1 MRNIRG
7 YFWTC
12 VDRGEAAHPTGDEDV
27 TMRHRWAALLAA
39 TALAATALMNGAAGP
54 AEAAPEGITQVKPY
68 TGGAYVAMGDSRAS
82 GTHKTPT
89 LGYYLGCLRSADS
102 YPEILRSHLR
112 PERFTDTS
120 CAGAKSAN
128 LWSTPQPTS
137 LYPRPAQ
144 INRVPAGAQL
154 LTISIGGNDMQW
166 GPILAKCLVNRA
178 GEDRNCR
185 SDAAVNSRITQRIA
199 VMDRETRTAMS
210 AIRAKQPTAQ
220 IVMVG
225 LGGFIGE
232 RGCFPTVPLP
242 DGDAAWMRG
251 VFARA
256 NTTLRAV
263 AESIDGSFIDVQNLS
278 EGRDACNRSGAWYE
292 GQTNEAGTL
301 RWHFNHR
308 GSTEIARLI
317 DRVIIR

>member
-1 MRNIRG
+1 MRR
-7 YFWTC
+7 
-12 VDRGEAAHPTGDEDV
+12 
-27 TMRHRWAALLAA
+27 RWAALLTA
-39 TALAATALMNGAAGP
+39 TALTGAALVLGNTAP
-54 AEAAPEGITQVKPY
+54 ADAAPDGISQVKPY

-82 GTHKTPT
+82 GTHQTPT

-102 YPEILRSHLR
+102 YPEMLRKKLQ
-112 PERFTDTS
+112 PALFTDTS
-120 CAGAKSAN
+120 CAGATSAN
-128 LWSTPQPTS
+128 LWSTPQRTNV
-137 LYPRPAQ
+137 YPRPAQ
-144 INRVPAGAQL
+144 IEQVPAGAQL

-166 GPILAKCLVNRA
+166 GAILAKCLVSRS

-185 SDAAVNSRITQRIA
+185 GDAALNARVDQRIA
-199 VMDRETRTAMS
+199 AMDRATRSALS
-210 AIRAKQPTAQ
+210 AIRAKQPKAQ

-242 DGDAAWMRG
+242 DGDAAWMRD
-251 VFARA
+251 VFQKA

-278 EGRDACNRSGAWYE
+278 EGRDACAKTGAWYE

-308 GSTEIARLI
+308 GSTEIATLI
-317 DRVIIR
+317 ERVIIR

>member
-1 MRNIRG
+1 MRRG
-7 YFWTC
+7 
-12 VDRGEAAHPTGDEDV
+12 
-27 TMRHRWAALLAA
+27 WAALLTA
-39 TALAATALMNGAAGP
+39 TALVATALVSGFAGP
-54 AEAAPEGITQVKPY
+54 SDAAPQGISQVKPY

-102 YPEILRSHLR
+102 YPEILRRTLR
-112 PERFTDTS
+112 PAMFTDTS

-128 LWSTPQPTS
+128 LWSTPQPTN

-144 INRVPAGAQL
+144 LDRVPAGAQL

-166 GPILAKCLVNRA
+166 GAILAKCLVHRA

-185 SDAAVNSRITQRIA
+185 SDADLNTRVRQRIA
-199 VMDRETRTAMS
+199 VMERETRSAMS

-251 VFARA
+251 VFQQA
-256 NTTLRAV
+256 NTTLRTV
-263 AESIDGSFIDVQNLS
+263 AESIEGSFIDVQNLS
-278 EGRDACNRSGAWYE
+278 EGRDACAKSGAWYE

-308 GSTEIARLI
+308 GSTEIATLI